1 MRKILFYLLISMFV
15 VSCSEKY
22 ETLKQS
28 GHNSYAASTESY
40 EDATK
45 TVLGENNTVLWSE
58 GDCIGVF
65 ESSTIATKFIVSE
78 ASAGSTNGSFTVVGS
93 QGNGYVSGTEIPNNI
108 AIYPYEENL
117 VCNVGAMSGEY
128 VDSYTVSNVTF
139 PTEQEYVAGSF
150 ANNSFVMAAV
160 TRTATD
166 NQLRFKNVCGVMR
179 LQLRGTAQ
187 VASVRLEGKSGE
199 KLAGNGTLT
208 IYTDERVPA
217 VTMSGDAE
225 TYVMLNCGSGVQL
238 DESVATD
245 FYISIPPVSFANGF
259 KVTITD
265 TDGATATIETDKSNT
280 VERSRILKMPVKDV
294 EFNSVI
300 TYEAY
305 HQLVLYPD
313 AVWEKEIYEHSFN
326 SETGEGKIIFDGRI
340 TKIPSGIF
348 IEGNS
353 SNPIFVINIPEG
365 VTTINSAAF
374 VNCIVKN
381 ITFPSTLRSIGDH
394 AFHCTFFGTPEIVLP
409 EGLERIGNSAFSL
422 NSLDHY
428 NPIGKLVIPSSVTSI
443 GTQAFAYRQINDL
456 TIKCNEISMG
466 SFEGSSL
473 VRVES
478 YANAMN
484 GGSGTAKNISYL
496 EISNSNN
503 ISLNLS
509 WIVLGSSSSGIY
521 FDCPPPTVTGADG
534 ISDDEWLRLLPKMG
548 VSSTYKDLYNDKGE
562 SNYPWNLKDW

>member
-65 ESSTIATKFIVSE
+65 ESSTMATKFIVSE

-128 VDSYTVSNVTF
+128 VDSYTVSNITF

-199 KLAGNGTLT
+199 KLAGNGALT

-300 TYEAY
+300 TYIASSK
-305 HQLVLYPD
+305 L
-313 AVWEKEIYEHSFN
+313 AVSTSGSGSWQKEIFEHSFN

-340 TKIPSGIF
+340 TEIPAGIF

-353 SNPIFVINIPEG
+353 SNSISVINIPEG

-374 VNCIVKN
+374 VNCNIKN
-381 ITFPSTLRSIGDH
+381 ITFPSTLRSIADH
-394 AFHCTFFGTPEIVLP
+394 AFHCRFLGTPEIVLP
-409 EGLERIGNSAFSL
+409 EGLERIGNNAFSL
-422 NSLDHY
+422 SSLDHY

-478 YANAMN
+478 YANAMTIGN
-484 GGSGTAKNISYL
+484 MANNISYL

-503 ISLNLS
+503 ISLFLG
-509 WIVLGSSSSGIY
+509 WILPGTNVY
-521 FDCPPPTVTGADG
+521 FNCPPPTITGSG
-534 ISDDEWLRLLPKMG
+534 SISDETWYSILYNKG

>member
-139 PTEQEYVAGSF
+139 PTELEYVAGSF

-265 TDGATATIETDKSNT
+265 TEGATATIETDKSNT

-300 TYEAY
+300 TYKAPYKLEFSPEAGSW
-305 HQLVLYPD
+305 Q
-313 AVWEKEIYEHSFN
+313 KEIFEHSFN
-326 SETGEGKIIFDGRI
+326 SETREGKIIFDGRI
-340 TKIPSGIF
+340 TEIPVGVFLNGRNTNAISM
-348 IEGNS
+348 
-353 SNPIFVINIPEG
+353 INIPEG
-365 VTTINSAAF
+365 VTIIRSAAF
-374 VNCIVKN
+374 NNCLIGN
-381 ITFPSTLRSIGDH
+381 ITFPSTLKTIEGYAFAKSI
-394 AFHCTFFGTPEIVLP
+394 FMNNPEIVLP
-409 EGLERIGNSAFSL
+409 EGLETIGEYAFYESVG
-422 NSLDHY
+422 SPY
-428 NPIGKLVIPSSVTSI
+428 SIGKLVIPSSVTSI
-443 GTQAFAYRQINDL
+443 GTQAFANRTINEL
-456 TIKCNEISMG
+456 TIKCNEISAGLFYG
-466 SFEGSSL
+466 STL
-473 VRVES
+473 DHVIS
-478 YANAMN
+478 YAKVM
-484 GGSGTAKNISYL
+484 SGILQVSDINYL
-496 EISNSNN
+496 HIQNSDK
-503 ISLNLS
+503 ISLHLG
-509 WIVLGSSSSGIY
+509 WIVNTGFTYLI
-521 FDCPPPTVTGADG
+521 CPPPTITGVG
-534 ISDDEWLRLLPKMG
+534 SISDDTWRNSIFQKMG
-548 VSSTYKDLYNDKGE
+548 VSSTYKDLYNDKVE

>member
-259 KVTITD
+259 KVIITD

-300 TYEAY
+300 TYKASYKLEFSPEASSW
-305 HQLVLYPD
+305 Q
-313 AVWEKEIYEHSFN
+313 KEIFEHSFN
-326 SETGEGKIIFDGRI
+326 SETREGKIIFDGRI
-340 TKIPSGIF
+340 TEIPSSVFLNGRNTNAI
-348 IEGNS
+348 S
-353 SNPIFVINIPEG
+353 MINIPEG
-365 VTTINSAAF
+365 VTIIRSAAF
-374 VNCIVKN
+374 NNCLIGN
-381 ITFPSTLRSIGDH
+381 ITFPSTLKTIEGY
-394 AFHCTFFGTPEIVLP
+394 AFKNSTFMNNPEIVLP
-409 EGLERIGNSAFSL
+409 EGLETIGEHAFFGSTD
-422 NSLDHY
+422 SY
-428 NPIGKLVIPSSVTSI
+428 SIGKLVIPSSVTSI
-443 GTQAFAYRQINDL
+443 GTQAFASRTIKEL
-456 TIKCNEISMG
+456 TIKCNEISAGLFNG
-466 SFEGSSL
+466 STL
-473 VRVES
+473 DHVIS
-478 YANAMN
+478 YANVMS
-484 GGSGTAKNISYL
+484 GGQVSYINYL
-496 EISNSNN
+496 EVLNSDKV
-503 ISLNLS
+503 SLNFA
-509 WIVLGSSSSGIY
+509 WINSGGQTYLI
-521 FDCPPPTVTGADG
+521 CPPPTITGVG
-534 ISDDEWLRLLPKMG
+534 SISDDTWRYSIFQKMG
-548 VSSTYKDLYNDKGE
+548 VSSTYKDLYNDKDE